1 MRWATGSARR
11 LISQFDLSKPPIN
24 VRELAARLK
33 VDVQLKE
40 FPDEVSGA
48 LYRGRER
55 SVIAVNAGHV
65 ATRQRFTIAHELG
78 HFMLHHDSPA
88 HYDREKQV
96 GVHFRAKATG
106 AAWDS
111 KEIEANRFA
120 AELLMP
126 RKLLIARVGDS
137 AEFDAAQLAEEFEV
151 SPEAMTYRLA
161 ELRFA

>member
-11 LISQFDLSKPPIN
+11 LISQYDLSKPPIN
-24 VRELAARLK
+24 VSELAARLGIK
-33 VDVQLKE
+33 VQLE
-40 FPDEVSGA
+40 NFPNDVSGA
-48 LYRGRER
+48 LYRGKDK
-55 SVIAVNAGHV
+55 SVIAVNARHGES
-65 ATRQRFTIAHELG
+65 RQRFTIAHELG

-88 HYDREKQV
+88 HYDQERQV
-96 GVHFRAKATG
+96 GLHFRAKATG
-106 AAWDS
+106 TAWDS

-137 AEFDAAQLAEEFEV
+137 ADFDAAQLAKEFEV